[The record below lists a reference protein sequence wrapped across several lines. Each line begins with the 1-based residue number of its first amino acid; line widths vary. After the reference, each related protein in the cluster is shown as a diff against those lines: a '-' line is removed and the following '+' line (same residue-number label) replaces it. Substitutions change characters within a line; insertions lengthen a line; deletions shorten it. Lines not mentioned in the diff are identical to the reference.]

1 MNKIISFFISPPVYI
16 AVSRKRGGFLS
27 GGILFLR
34 HVDLIVFA
42 LRLASAKKF
51 LSGFCTCTI
60 LFRSSAFFSISQL
73 LWNSLGGWFCVFLYS
88 PKCSFWWLSREKN
101 CIISKNKSFCF
112 VSILSP
118 KLGLMFFRTKLG
130 FKEYVFSCLSYLLE
144 IFIGIQSEKWHN
156 HDSVCLS

>member
-1 MNKIISFFISPPVYI
+1 MNKIVSFFISPPVYI

-60 LFRSSAFFSISQL
+60 LFRSSAFFFNFAIIVKFPR
-73 LWNSLGGWFCVFLYS
+73 GVIFAFFCIR
-88 PKCSFWWLSREKN
+88 LSVLFGDLAERK
-101 CIISKNKSFCF
+101 IA
-112 VSILSP
+112 
-118 KLGLMFFRTKLG
+118 
-130 FKEYVFSCLSYLLE
+130 
-144 IFIGIQSEKWHN
+144 
-156 HDSVCLS
+156 